1 MIGMTKVLAVVA
13 VAALPICASAQINE
27 PQGSLDAQGLS
38 RQENQASGGLGGQG
52 AGQQDWNPRQGQLP
66 PSAFPESE
74 QQQATDPQ
82 QTKQQTGRS
91 GQATELGQGKDCPP
105 ESRDPQCVEAAGE
118 AKKPVH
124 ADQLRRES
132 VPPAASPR

>member
-1 MIGMTKVLAVVA
+1 MISMKKVLAVVA
-13 VAALPICASAQINE
+13 VAALPASAAAEVNQ
-27 PQGSLDAQGLS
+27 PQGGLDAQGLS

-66 PSAFPESE
+66 PSAFPDAE
-74 QQQATDPQ
+74 QQASDPQ
-82 QTKQQTGRS
+82 RTKQQTGRS

-105 ESRDPQCVEAAGE
+105 ESTDPRCAAARGE
-118 AKKPVH
+118 VKTPID

-132 VPPAASPR
+132 VPPATSPR